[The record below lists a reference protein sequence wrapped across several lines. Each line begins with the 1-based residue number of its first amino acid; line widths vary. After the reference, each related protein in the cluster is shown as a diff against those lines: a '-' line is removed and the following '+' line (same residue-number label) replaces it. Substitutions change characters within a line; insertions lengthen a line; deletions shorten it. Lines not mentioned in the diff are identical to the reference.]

1 MSYIPKFFFAATLI
15 FIAFDLMLEWIVFM
29 YWKLLFR
36 EYCIVLGSFVLI
48 VGYGLQ
54 FGMLL
59 SILLAGIAF
68 VWSYSRT
75 SKLNVQVIT
84 QQSNMLATTE
94 DKIRQKQAHRE
105 IRTLTLHGFIFFGS
119 AKNIVNDV
127 LNNVNVHRSNNSEEC
142 NGSSSSSSSNN
153 GRHFFEEEQKESG
166 IDLLLQSSSLLIN
179 AAMPQTIKSSRII
192 LQDRNKKGPICTLLE
207 SLQQETNTKS
217 NTTNPN
223 NNNNNNNNSS
233 SNRIE
238 AEENPTAPKFPTRVL
253 ILNFKRCH
261 GMDATAVKSCFVVL
275 NQLCTKH
282 NVTVICC
289 SASSEI
295 QFLLNANEL
304 TCWQPGTFSNIEQ
317 ALVFAENLVL
327 KKSKY
332 INRPSVVNRTEGKTI
347 SKIGVE
353 RSNSFVA
360 VHDGMVAANLL
371 RIAKCNHGKWK
382 KEFGIFL
389 LFFYLFNY
397 ECFPLPP
404 QDFSQF

>member
-142 NGSSSSSSSNN
+142 SGSSSSSSSSSNN
-153 GRHFFEEEQKESG
+153 GRHFFEEEQKESEDADVIDDANNVDDDSGDDAGPVHLGLSVVDRVMGERGGGRRPTNRHTRVANFMLATGTDPETRACVPKNHELTVRASAEFLNRVISNGEIIIRDHFKPLCDRVFPPADMGG
-166 IDLLLQSSSLLIN
+166 IAGVSTGS
-179 AAMPQTIKSSRII
+179 
-192 LQDRNKKGPICTLLE
+192 
-207 SLQQETNTKS
+207 
-217 NTTNPN
+217 
-223 NNNNNNNNSS
+223 
-233 SNRIE
+233 
-238 AEENPTAPKFPTRVL
+238 PTRSPPL
-253 ILNFKRCH
+253 FPK
-261 GMDATAVKSCFVVL
+261 
-275 NQLCTKH
+275 
-282 NVTVICC
+282 VI
-289 SASSEI
+289 
-295 QFLLNANEL
+295 
-304 TCWQPGTFSNIEQ
+304 
-317 ALVFAENLVL
+317 VF
-327 KKSKY
+327 
-332 INRPSVVNRTEGKTI
+332 
-347 SKIGVE
+347 
-353 RSNSFVA
+353 
-360 VHDGMVAANLL
+360 
-371 RIAKCNHGKWK
+371 
-382 KEFGIFL
+382 
-389 LFFYLFNY
+389 
-397 ECFPLPP
+397 
-404 QDFSQF
+404 

>member
-1 MSYIPKFFFAATLI
+1 MGIFSQTIFTARTKVNSRVIGVVVIIGELSLFLSPISIMSYIPKFFFAATLI

-142 NGSSSSSSSNN
+142 NGSSSSSGS
-153 GRHFFEEEQKESG
+153 
-166 IDLLLQSSSLLIN
+166 
-179 AAMPQTIKSSRII
+179 
-192 LQDRNKKGPICTLLE
+192 
-207 SLQQETNTKS
+207 
-217 NTTNPN
+217 
-223 NNNNNNNNSS
+223 
-233 SNRIE
+233 
-238 AEENPTAPKFPTRVL
+238 
-253 ILNFKRCH
+253 
-261 GMDATAVKSCFVVL
+261 
-275 NQLCTKH
+275 
-282 NVTVICC
+282 
-289 SASSEI
+289 
-295 QFLLNANEL
+295 
-304 TCWQPGTFSNIEQ
+304 
-317 ALVFAENLVL
+317 
-327 KKSKY
+327 
-332 INRPSVVNRTEGKTI
+332 
-347 SKIGVE
+347 
-353 RSNSFVA
+353 
-360 VHDGMVAANLL
+360 
-371 RIAKCNHGKWK
+371 
-382 KEFGIFL
+382 
-389 LFFYLFNY
+389 
-397 ECFPLPP
+397 
-404 QDFSQF
+404 